1 MILTRYL
8 YNKDLVLHSLQLSI
22 KKKDYDESLFW
33 AYELYFSGFQKE
45 VLDCLEEIYLR
56 DLKENH
62 PKLGLYINKKM
73 AELEGKPELVATIIK
88 NLTMKN
94 CDLPESP
101 KVKFVNVKEHH
112 ITGYYTKEPSDNGI
126 PNWKLLQTVCLY
138 GVNKMDNKIDNKM
151 ENEWGSNWL
160 LYCLETPLWIERLG
174 PYGRFDDEYGMFV
187 FETEDKEEE
196 FHDIYDYEPDEQ
208 PAEIRKRCLG

>member
-8 YNKDLVLHSLQLSI
+8 YNKDLVLYSLDLAV
-22 KKKDYDESLFW
+22 KKKNYDECLFW
-33 AYELYFSGFQKE
+33 AYELYFSGFEKD

-94 CDLPESP
+94 GDLPESP

-112 ITGYYTKEPSDNGI
+112 ITAYYTREPSDINNGI
-126 PNWKLLQTVCLY
+126 PNWKFLQTVCLY
-138 GVNKMDNKIDNKM
+138 GVQNKIDNKM
-151 ENEWGSNWL
+151 DNEWRSNWL
-160 LYCLETPLWIERLG
+160 LYCLKTPIWVKRLVS
-174 PYGRFDDEYGMFV
+174 YGMFDEDGK
-187 FETEDKEEE
+187 FIFGSEDKEEE
-196 FHDIYDYEPDEQ
+196 FHDIYNYEPDEQ
-208 PAEIRKRCLG
+208 SAEIRNKCIG

>member
-8 YNKDLVLHSLQLSI
+8 YNKDIVLYSLQLSI

-73 AELEGKPELVATIIK
+73 VELEGKPELVATIIK
-88 NLTMKN
+88 NLTMK
-94 CDLPESP
+94 CGALRESP

-112 ITGYYTKEPSDNGI
+112 IRGYYTREHSDNGI
-126 PNWKLLQTVCLY
+126 PNWKFLRTVCLY
-138 GVNKMDNKIDNKM
+138 GVHKDLGD
-151 ENEWGSNWL
+151 EFDLVDEWGSNWL
-160 LYCLETPLWIERLG
+160 LHCLETPIWIERLG
-174 PYGRFDDEYGMFV
+174 PYGEFDDGKFV
-187 FETEDKEEE
+187 FDTEDAEEE
-196 FHDIYDYEPDEQ
+196 FHDLYDYEPDEQ
-208 PAEIRKRCLG
+208 PMEIKRKCI